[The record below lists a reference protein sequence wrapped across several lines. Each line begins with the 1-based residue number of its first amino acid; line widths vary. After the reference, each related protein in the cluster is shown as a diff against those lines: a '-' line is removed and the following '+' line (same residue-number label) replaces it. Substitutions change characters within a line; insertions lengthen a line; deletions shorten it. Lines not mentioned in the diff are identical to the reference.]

1 MLTVLVVISGAL
13 VIMLIA
19 TVPGRRGDSAPYR
32 ARTSGADDG
41 SLGGGLVMSG
51 DGASDCG
58 GGSDGGGCDGGGG
71 GG

>member
-1 MLTVLVVISGAL
+1 MLTVLAVISCAV

-19 TVPGRRGDSAPYR
+19 AVLGRGGDSAPYS

-41 SLGGGLVMSG
+41 SLGGRLVMSG
-51 DGASDCG
+51 DAASDCG

-71 GG
+71 GE